1 MHCRKSKGQ
10 YQEATMYR
18 NQQALTLFE
27 LLLTLSILSIL
38 ALIALPAWQSMLV
51 YGRRATALGNL
62 RTSLAL
68 ARESAITRGQI
79 VALCT
84 STDHMHCDSGDW
96 DEGWIVFVDRNTDY
110 KHDTGEPILRV
121 NAPLAGPDHLSG
133 NRLIAHHVGFQRDG
147 LMYGVHNGTI
157 TYTTTPPRPASQQ
170 CLVVARSG
178 RIRTAYGKDCH

>member
-1 MHCRKSKGQ
+1 
-10 YQEATMYR
+10 MYR
-18 NQQALTLFE
+18 NQRALTLLE
-27 LLLTLSILSIL
+27 LLLALSILSIL
-38 ALIALPAWQSMLV
+38 ALIALPAWHSLLV
-51 YGRRATALGNL
+51 YGRRTTAFNNL
-62 RTSLAL
+62 RTSLSL
-68 ARESAITRGQI
+68 ARENAITRGQI

-84 STDHMHCDSGDW
+84 STDHIHCDSGDW
-96 DEGWIVFVDRNTDY
+96 DEGWIVFVDRDTNY
-110 KHDTGEPILRV
+110 KHDAGEPILRV

-157 TYTTTPPRPASQQ
+157 TYTTTPPRLAFQQ